1 MEKIYNLFIELKQ
14 SKTEDDDIIKV
25 FQKNNYLN
33 TIKSYKDINY
43 EFIEKFKD
51 YKIDEMD
58 NEKRKNVH
66 GKLVVE
72 KVKDIREFIRE
83 WRLFFVETFSPKFLP
98 KEWSIDHEMI
108 RTFGENSNFKNN
120 KDLLK
125 FKTKK
130 DSMDII

>member
-1 MEKIYNLFIELKQ
+1 
-14 SKTEDDDIIKV
+14 
-25 FQKNNYLN
+25 
-33 TIKSYKDINY
+33 
-43 EFIEKFKD
+43 
-51 YKIDEMD
+51 MD

>member
-1 MEKIYNLFIELKQ
+1 ME
-14 SKTEDDDIIKV
+14 T
-25 FQKNNYLN
+25 
-33 TIKSYKDINY
+33 
-43 EFIEKFKD
+43 
-51 YKIDEMD
+51 
-58 NEKRKNVH
+58 
-66 GKLVVE
+66 
-72 KVKDIREFIRE
+72 
-83 WRLFFVETFSPKFLP
+83 FFVETFSPKFLP